1 MILTR
6 LGKFH
11 VPKHAWK
18 AEAMEGNDSVDYDGL
33 TEVIKRIL
41 LNATEDELDQSNT
54 LRMLCET
61 YSIFMLDELELTT
74 PEEVEWPKEI
84 QDVVEEAGE
93 IIQRVTKY
101 TKSWMVDLMRKIV
114 LIDVSCKSIKEVR
127 LTLAAFLKEPL

>member
-1 MILTR
+1 
-6 LGKFH
+6 
-11 VPKHAWK
+11 K
-18 AEAMEGNDSVDYDGL
+18 AEAMEGNGSVDYDGL
-33 TEVIKRIL
+33 TEVIKGIL
-41 LNATEDELDQSNT
+41 LNATENELDRSNT

-84 QDVVEEAGE
+84 QDVIEEASE

-114 LIDVSCKSIKEVR
+114 LIDVSCKSIKEMR
-127 LTLAAFLKEPL
+127 LALAAFLKEDLACE